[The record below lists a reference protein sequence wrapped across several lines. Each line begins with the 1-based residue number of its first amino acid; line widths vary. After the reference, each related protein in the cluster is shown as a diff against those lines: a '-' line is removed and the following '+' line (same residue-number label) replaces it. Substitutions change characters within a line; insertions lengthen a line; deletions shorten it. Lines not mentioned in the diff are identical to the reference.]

1 MGIAPQVRARS
12 TNTLRTKRSA
22 SSVVQAATDIA
33 QAAPMASIV
42 TVTAGTSA
50 FGVALPQRGIAPQAQ
65 AKFTKSK
72 RQAKMDYNLD
82 RKVVINY
89 DTEFNSLY
97 KWCLNEFDE
106 NNKKIGTDLIP
117 WHWSF
122 YFIGSSFKVVRSVS
136 IEHEVQDDGE
146 EKNTVKQNTRIV
158 GTLHSGFCRDGVNLD
173 DDVKFSMFGTGR
185 RIKDFQVCIYQV
197 ESDDREA
204 CRMTAIPS
212 YEMELDFRNEIQD
225 DFVGFDVT
233 LNKERF
239 SELVRLLEEKSVD
252 SVWLR
257 VSRVSGIYSEWSPSI
272 STRFAKILSNSHEVE
287 GIKEDSFQ
295 PKVVENVGEF
305 ELNFATLNKLHLKQ
319 HLLPVDIEK
328 EFEEPSSDEWIN
340 EPELTPAYTNQGDEK
355 LLHSAALLAKL
366 AGSLK
371 TPLWFIFGVLVLLLL
386 K

>member
-1 MGIAPQVRARS
+1 
-12 TNTLRTKRSA
+12 
-22 SSVVQAATDIA
+22 
-33 QAAPMASIV
+33 
-42 TVTAGTSA
+42 
-50 FGVALPQRGIAPQAQ
+50 
-65 AKFTKSK
+65 
-72 RQAKMDYNLD
+72 
-82 RKVVINY
+82 
-89 DTEFNSLY
+89 
-97 KWCLNEFDE
+97 
-106 NNKKIGTDLIP
+106 
-117 WHWSF
+117 
-122 YFIGSSFKVVRSVS
+122 
-136 IEHEVQDDGE
+136 
-146 EKNTVKQNTRIV
+146 
-158 GTLHSGFCRDGVNLD
+158 
-173 DDVKFSMFGTGR
+173 
-185 RIKDFQVCIYQV
+185 
-197 ESDDREA
+197 
-204 CRMTAIPS
+204 MTAIPS
-212 YEMELDFRNEIQD
+212 YSMELDFRNEIQD